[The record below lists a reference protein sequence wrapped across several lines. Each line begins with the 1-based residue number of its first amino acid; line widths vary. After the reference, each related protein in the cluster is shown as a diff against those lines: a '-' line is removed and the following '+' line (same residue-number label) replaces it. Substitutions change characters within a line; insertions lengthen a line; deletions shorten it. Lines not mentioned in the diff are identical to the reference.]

1 LDVDRDLVEARVREI
16 HDAVRLLEELTARG
30 FEELTLHEKLSM
42 RYLVIQLVEAA
53 ASICVHLLAEGFD
66 ERAES
71 YPGCF
76 ARLGELG
83 IVPRDLAAR
92 LAAAAR
98 LRNLL
103 VHRYWAIDD
112 RRVYESVREGLRG
125 FEEFAKL
132 VRRVLEGWRA

>member
-1 LDVDRDLVEARVREI
+1 MVVDRDLVEARVREI

-53 ASICVHLLAEGFD
+53 ASICVHLLAEGFN

-98 LRNLL
+98 LRNL

>member
-1 LDVDRDLVEARVREI
+1 LVVERDLVEARVREI

-53 ASICVHLLAEGFD
+53 ICVHLLAEGFD

-76 ARLGELG
+76 ARLGEMG

-132 VRRVLEGWRA
+132 VRKVLEGWRA

>member
-1 LDVDRDLVEARVREI
+1 LVVDRDLVEARVREI

-53 ASICVHLLAEGFD
+53 VSICVHLLAEGFD

-132 VRRVLEGWRA
+132 VRKVLEGWRA

>member
-1 LDVDRDLVEARVREI
+1 LVVDRDLVEARVREI

-53 ASICVHLLAEGFD
+53 ICVHLLAEGFN

-132 VRRVLEGWRA
+132 VRKVLEGWRA

>member
-112 RRVYESVREGLRG
+112 RRVYESVREGLRD

>member
-1 LDVDRDLVEARVREI
+1 LVVDRDLVEARVREI

-53 ASICVHLLAEGFD
+53 ICVHLLAEGFD

-98 LRNLL
+98 LRNL

>member
-1 LDVDRDLVEARVREI
+1 MVVDRDLVEARVREI

-53 ASICVHLLAEGFD
+53 ICVHLLAEGFN

-132 VRRVLEGWRA
+132 VRKVLEGWRA

>member
-1 LDVDRDLVEARVREI
+1 LVVDRDLVEARVREI

-112 RRVYESVREGLRG
+112 RRVYESVREGLRS

>member
-1 LDVDRDLVEARVREI
+1 LVVDRDLVEARVREI

-42 RYLVIQLVEAA
+42 RYLAIQLVEAA
-53 ASICVHLLAEGFD
+53 ICVHLLAEGFD

-112 RRVYESVREGLRG
+112 RRVYESVREGLRD

>member
-1 LDVDRDLVEARVREI
+1 LDVDRDLVEAKVREI

>member
-1 LDVDRDLVEARVREI
+1 LVVDRDLVEARVREI

-53 ASICVHLLAEGFD
+53 VSICVHLLAEGFD

-71 YPGCF
+71 YPGCL

-132 VRRVLEGWRA
+132 VRKVLEGWRA

>member
-1 LDVDRDLVEARVREI
+1 MDVDRDLVEARVREI

-112 RRVYESVREGLRG
+112 RRVYESVREGLRD

>member
-1 LDVDRDLVEARVREI
+1 LVVDRDLVEARVREI

>member
-1 LDVDRDLVEARVREI
+1 MVVDRDLVEARVREI

-53 ASICVHLLAEGFD
+53 VSICVHLLAEGFD

-112 RRVYESVREGLRG
+112 RRVYESVREGLRD

-132 VRRVLEGWRA
+132 VRKVLEGWRA

>member
-1 LDVDRDLVEARVREI
+1 MVVDRDLVEARVREI

-112 RRVYESVREGLRG
+112 RRVYESVREGLRD

-132 VRRVLEGWRA
+132 VRKVLEGWRA

>member
-1 LDVDRDLVEARVREI
+1 LVVDRDLVEARVREI

-53 ASICVHLLAEGFD
+53 ICAHLPAEGFD

-103 VHRYWAIDD
+103 VRRYWAIDD

>member
-1 LDVDRDLVEARVREI
+1 MDVDRDLVEARVREI

>member
-1 LDVDRDLVEARVREI
+1 MVVDRDLVEARVREI

-42 RYLVIQLVEAA
+42 GYLVIQLVEAA

-71 YPGCF
+71 CPGCF

-83 IVPRDLAAR
+83 IVPRDLAAG

-103 VHRYWAIDD
+103 VRRYWAIDD

-132 VRRVLEGWRA
+132 VREVLEGWRA

>member
-1 LDVDRDLVEARVREI
+1 LVVDRDLVEARVREI

-112 RRVYESVREGLRG
+112 RRVYESVREGLRD